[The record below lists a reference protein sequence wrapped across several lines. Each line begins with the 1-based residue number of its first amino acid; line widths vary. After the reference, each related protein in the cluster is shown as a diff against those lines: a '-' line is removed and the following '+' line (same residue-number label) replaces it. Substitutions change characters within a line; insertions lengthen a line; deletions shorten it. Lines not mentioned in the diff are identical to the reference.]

1 MRVLLSAFACAPDT
15 GSEGGVGW
23 DWAQGLAAAGHQVV
37 VLTDCTRAAAIQAY
51 YPQGLPAN
59 PRFIF
64 FRPAW
69 LRRIPL
75 NAASA
80 HLLYGLWQCAL
91 VPLLLRL
98 HAEWRFDYVHHLT
111 YGVFRLPCFLWL
123 CGAPFVFGPVG
134 GGESVPPAL
143 RQGMSYKGRCFEA
156 ARDLA
161 NWLGRHDPL
170 VHLTLR
176 RACLVLAR
184 TPETR
189 AMFPAAIR
197 ARTILHQEIGARPGR
212 ASIAEILAKPASCAP
227 QLLFAGR
234 LLQLKALHLAL
245 PAFARLLRAQPDSV
259 LHVAGDGPMAAQL
272 KAQCALLGIARSVRF
287 HGRLAQNQLF
297 ALYREVDGLLFPSL
311 RDSGGNVVVEALSFG
326 LPVICLNLGGPPC
339 FVDAS
344 CGRVVEASAC
354 DEAAVIDGLSA
365 ALLAFSDP
373 GLRRQCALGALA
385 RAESLNWQEQ
395 FNLTL
400 ALIMARIAPAPTGLK
415 SLDQPQV

>member
-1 MRVLLSAFACAPDT
+1 
-15 GSEGGVGW
+15 
-23 DWAQGLAAAGHQVV
+23 
-37 VLTDCTRAAAIQAY
+37 
-51 YPQGLPAN
+51 
-59 PRFIF
+59 
-64 FRPAW
+64 
-69 LRRIPL
+69 
-75 NAASA
+75 
-80 HLLYGLWQCAL
+80 
-91 VPLLLRL
+91 
-98 HAEWRFDYVHHLT
+98 
-111 YGVFRLPCFLWL
+111 
-123 CGAPFVFGPVG
+123 
-134 GGESVPPAL
+134 
-143 RQGMSYKGRCFEA
+143 
-156 ARDLA
+156 
-161 NWLGRHDPL
+161 
-170 VHLTLR
+170 
-176 RACLVLAR
+176 
-184 TPETR
+184 
-189 AMFPAAIR
+189 
-197 ARTILHQEIGARPGR
+197 
-212 ASIAEILAKPASCAP
+212 
-227 QLLFAGR
+227 
-234 LLQLKALHLAL
+234 
-245 PAFARLLRAQPDSV
+245 
-259 LHVAGDGPMAAQL
+259 MAAQL